1 MKSLDIFFDTDRKTS
16 SVVDSVENGVP
27 EQLNFFEGDTY
38 NVNIYLI
45 KEIDGARQAIA
56 LEENQKL
63 IVAGAVLIDAASEL
77 NYVTYQD
84 KFEFIYDSL
93 NQPAYSGVL
102 DFASQANIDL
112 LSQSNNAFF
121 TLELVIADELL
132 GYQQSF
138 QSDAEITA
146 SVVKGAVRD
155 ISTPTINIGSYSS
168 VVSLANGIVDTRILD
183 LRAGAPVEFDTLYEL
198 AEFAQKVRS
207 HEVVVGNY
215 YDYLD
220 GKRMADQNLTVV
232 SLGNLAIDTSTYK
245 VSHEPWRPIKV
256 EASVI

>member
-1 MKSLDIFFDTDRKTS
+1 MKSVDIYFDLDEKTDAIIDGL
-16 SVVDSVENGVP
+16 VNGVTEVP
-27 EQLNFFEGDTY
+27 SFFEGDTY
-38 NVNIYLI
+38 NVNIYLVR
-45 KEIDGARQAIA
+45 EIDGVREAVT
-56 LEENQKL
+56 LDEKQKL
-63 IVAGAVLIDAASEL
+63 VIAGAVINDASSEL
-77 NYVTYQD
+77 SYVTYQD
-84 KFEFIYDSL
+84 KFEFIYDDS
-93 NQPAYSGVL
+93 NNPAYSCVL

-112 LSQSNNAFF
+112 LSQVNNTFF
-121 TLELVIADELL
+121 TLELVIIDELF

-138 QSDAEITA
+138 QSDAQITA

-168 VVSLANGIVDTRILD
+168 VVSLANGIVDQRILD

-232 SLGNLAIDTSTYK
+232 SLGNIAIDTSTYK

-256 EASVI
+256 EVAVV